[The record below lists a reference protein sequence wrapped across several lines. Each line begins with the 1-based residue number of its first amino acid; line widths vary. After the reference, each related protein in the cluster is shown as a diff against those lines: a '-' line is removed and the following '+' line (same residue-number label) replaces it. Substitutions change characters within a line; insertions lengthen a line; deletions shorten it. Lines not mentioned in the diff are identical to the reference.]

1 MVFQQKIREFRDR
14 EIAALHPGQDV
25 YKPAIWFIYFLVC
38 MIIIIFEAM
47 GMQFVW
53 NNYLTIIV
61 PNLINFDYMQ
71 ILTFKIFFEI
81 FR

>member
-1 MVFQQKIREFRDR
+1 MLFQQKIIKLRDR
-14 EIAALHPGQDV
+14 ELGNLHPGQEPFRV
-25 YKPAIWFIYFLVC
+25 AIWFFYGIACILIVLL
-38 MIIIIFEAM
+38 EAL

-61 PNLINFDYMQ
+61 PNLIKFDYVE
-71 ILTFKIFFEI
+71 ILSFKIFFEI